1 MDYQDQR
8 PERSALVAGEDAQI
22 RTAHYVP
29 AGRDRFRGEREV
41 FGSRVIDFK
50 VSTLDTNGGLSV
62 SELIDVEK
70 GGPSRHLHHEQD
82 EWFYVVEGEYVI
94 EVGEERYELGPGDSV
109 LAPREVAHVWAH
121 VGEGTGRLIVALQP
135 AGQIE
140 EFFDELAR
148 LGSSPGL
155 EELRRAFSSHGMEL
169 AGPPLSI
176 E

>member
-1 MDYQDQR
+1 M
-8 PERSALVAGEDAQI
+8 AGEDAQI

-29 AGRDRFRGEREV
+29 AGADRFRGKREV
-41 FGSRVIDFK
+41 FGSRVIDTK

-62 SELIDVEK
+62 SELIVVEK
-70 GGPSRHLHHEQD
+70 GGPSRHLHHEQE
-82 EWFYVVEGEYVI
+82 EWFYVVEGEYLI
-94 EVGEERYELGPGDSV
+94 EVGDERYELGPGDSV

-135 AGQIE
+135 AGEIE
-140 EFFDELAR
+140 AFFDELAK
-148 LGSSPGL
+148 LGSSPKR

-169 AGPPLSI
+169 VGPPLSI